1 MITIALIYKFMDDM
15 DKASVEMGGK
25 PSFFTGQYK
34 EYTWTKLMDIKMS
47 GVQRIKLYSEALEK
61 MPGNKSLP
69 QLFRDIL
76 KDAFLPFRDPETLNL
91 FLKEIAWFDYEHSEN
106 LGNAFEYLLSIMS
119 SQGDAGQFRTPRHII
134 DFMVDVISPEKN
146 ETILDPAC
154 GTAGF
159 LISAYNHILTKNTKK
174 NKGDKLSPEDRKKL
188 SDNIVGY
195 DISPDMVRLS
205 RVNLYLHGFKTP
217 KIYEYDT
224 LTSEDRWNDNFD
236 VILANPPF
244 MTPKGGI
251 RPHKKFAIQANRSEV
266 LFVDYI
272 AEHVNLKGRAAVI
285 VPEGIIFQSANAY
298 KALRKKLVDENYL
311 WAVVS
316 LPAGLFSPYSGVKT
330 SILFMDRKIAKITK
344 NILFVKISN
353 DGFDLGAQRRE
364 IDKNDLPKAVEVM
377 KDYVG
382 NVEKGLV
389 ASRDVKK
396 SSICDI
402 ISKIKLTENEEYNL
416 SVERYKILEARVDQ
430 KWPLV
435 KLGSVAEYIN
445 GFPFK
450 PIDWKESGKKI
461 IRIQNLTGTSSEYNY
476 TDRKDVPAKY
486 IVKRG
491 DLLISW
497 SATIGFYIWNDEEAY
512 LNQHIFKVV
521 LGENINKEYL
531 RYLGIKII
539 EIIKGK
545 VHGNTM
551 QHITKGLFDNIEVPL
566 PPLEI
571 QREIVAD

>member
-1 MITIALIYKFMDDM
+1 L
-15 DKASVEMGGK
+15 
-25 PSFFTGQYK
+25 
-34 EYTWTKLMDIKMS
+34 
-47 GVQRIKLYSEALEK
+47 
-61 MPGNKSLP
+61 
-69 QLFRDIL
+69 
-76 KDAFLPFRDPETLNL
+76 
-91 FLKEIAWFDYEHSEN
+91 
-106 LGNAFEYLLSIMS
+106 
-119 SQGDAGQFRTPRHII
+119 
-134 DFMVDVISPEKN
+134 
-146 ETILDPAC
+146 
-154 GTAGF
+154 
-159 LISAYNHILTKNTKK
+159 LTKSK
-174 NKGDKLSPEDRKKL
+174 NNS
-188 SDNIVGY
+188 V
-195 DISPDMVRLS
+195 
-205 RVNLYLHGFKTP
+205 
-217 KIYEYDT
+217 
-224 LTSEDRWNDNFD
+224 
-236 VILANPPF
+236 
-244 MTPKGGI
+244 
-251 RPHKKFAIQANRSEV
+251 
-266 LFVDYI
+266 
-272 AEHVNLKGRAAVI
+272 
-285 VPEGIIFQSANAY
+285 
-298 KALRKKLVDENYL
+298 
-311 WAVVS
+311 
-316 LPAGLFSPYSGVKT
+316 
-330 SILFMDRKIAKITK
+330 
-344 NILFVKISN
+344 
-353 DGFDLGAQRRE
+353 
-364 IDKNDLPKAVEVM
+364 
-377 KDYVG
+377 
-382 NVEKGLV
+382 
-389 ASRDVKK
+389 
-396 SSICDI
+396 CDI